1 MSTTEQ
7 LKRTVAPAKARAAAT
22 AATTAKTGTM
32 LDIVRSKSFQ
42 AQMALALPK
51 SMTAERLTRIVM
63 KECRKVP
70 ALMQCNQESFF
81 GAVLQCAQLG
91 LEPGSALGH
100 CYLLPFGNGKS
111 RDGRPNCQ
119 LIIGYRGMIDLA
131 RRSGQIV
138 SINAFCVHEA
148 DEFEY
153 ELGLHPD
160 IHHRPSPLAERGPVT
175 YVYAVAV
182 LKGGGVQF
190 EVMSRAEIEAVRA
203 QSKAGKSGPWVT
215 HWEEMARKTVVRK
228 LFKYLPVSIEAVRA
242 VEIDEKSDRGEA
254 VTETDFIDTT
264 FVDKGQEI
272 DPVTPQEEPEVIEQT
287 EPDPAPAPAQ
297 PDIPDESWVKAY
309 AQGTDTP

>member
-1 MSTTEQ
+1 
-7 LKRTVAPAKARAAAT
+7 
-22 AATTAKTGTM
+22 
-32 LDIVRSKSFQ
+32 
-42 AQMALALPK
+42 MA
-51 SMTAERLTRIVM
+51 
-63 KECRKVP
+63 
-70 ALMQCNQESFF
+70 
-81 GAVLQCAQLG
+81 
-91 LEPGSALGH
+91 
-100 CYLLPFGNGKS
+100 
-111 RDGRPNCQ
+111 
-119 LIIGYRGMIDLA
+119 
-131 RRSGQIV
+131 
-138 SINAFCVHEA
+138 
-148 DEFEY
+148 
-153 ELGLHPD
+153 
-160 IHHRPSPLAERGPVT
+160 

-190 EVMSRAEIEAVRA
+190 EVMSRAEIEAVRV

-228 LFKYLPVSIEAVRA
+228 LFKYLPVSIAAVRA

-309 AQGTDTP
+309 AQGTDAP

>member
-42 AQMALALPK
+42 VQMALALPK

-63 KECRKVP
+63 TECRKVP

-138 SINAFCVHEA
+138 SINAYCVHEA

-190 EVMSRAEIEAVRA
+190 EVMSRAEIEAVRV

-264 FVDKGQEI
+264 FVDKGQELE
-272 DPVTPQEEPEVIEQT
+272 PVTPVEAPAEPEPPQPE
-287 EPDPAPAPAQ
+287 PAPAQ
-297 PDIPDESWVKAY
+297 PDVTDEAWVQAY

>member
-7 LKRTVAPAKARAAAT
+7 LKRTVAPAKARAAAVT
-22 AATTAKTGTM
+22 ATTKTGSM

-63 KECRKVP
+63 TECRKVP

-138 SINAFCVHEA
+138 SINAYCVHEA

-190 EVMSRAEIEAVRA
+190 EVMSRAEIEAVRV

-228 LFKYLPVSIEAVRA
+228 LFKYLPVSIEAIRA

-254 VTETDFIDTT
+254 VTEDDFIDTT
-264 FVDKGQEI
+264 FVDKGQELE
-272 DPVTPQEEPEVIEQT
+272 PVTPIEEPA
-287 EPDPAPAPAQ
+287 EPEPPQPEPAPAQ
-297 PDIPDESWVKAY
+297 PDVTDEAWVKAY
-309 AQGTDTP
+309 AQGTN